1 MSPEL
6 LQPLEAGRGRE
17 DPGQDGSPQQLHVY
31 IPSSLA
37 PINLPGGAH

>member
-17 DPGQDGSPQQLHVY
+17 DPGQEPAEGASPAH
-31 IPSSLA
+31 S
-37 PINLPGGAH
+37 PGWALRA